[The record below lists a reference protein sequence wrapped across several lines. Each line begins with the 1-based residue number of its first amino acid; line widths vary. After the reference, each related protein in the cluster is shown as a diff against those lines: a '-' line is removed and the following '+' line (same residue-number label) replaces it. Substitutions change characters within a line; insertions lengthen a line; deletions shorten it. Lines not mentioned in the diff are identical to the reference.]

1 MPLTRRKLSAALA
14 ATALAAAAGS
24 APLDLI
30 RSAAAQDA
38 SAADLAKPVPLGDIV
53 LGSESAPV
61 TMIEYASMSCGHCA
75 AFHSDTLPTIK
86 AEYIDTNK
94 VRYIFREFPLDFPAA
109 GAAML
114 TRCVS
119 NGDPVKYH
127 AMATTLF
134 ARQQEWA
141 FKDVREQLRRIAEQA
156 GMDESAFA
164 VCLGNQDM
172 VDALQLGANYAGI
185 KLKVDSTPTFF
196 INGTRVKGAY
206 PLQEFRKV
214 IEANLKS

>member
-1 MPLTRRKLSAALA
+1 MPLTRRSFSAALST
-14 ATALAAAAGS
+14 TALAAAVGLSLLGLAV
-24 APLDLI
+24 
-30 RSAAAQDA
+30 AQDV
-38 SAADLAKPVPLGDIV
+38 SVADLAKPVPLGDIV
-53 LGSESAPV
+53 LGSETAPV

-109 GAAML
+109 GASML

-141 FKDVREQLRRIAEQA
+141 FKNVREQLRRIAEQA
-156 GMDESAFA
+156 GMDERAFSD
-164 VCLGNQDM
+164 CLGSQDM
-172 VDALQLGANYAGI
+172 VDALQQGANYAGT

-206 PLQEFRKV
+206 PLDEFRKV